1 MWSREPRSQNTTDPA
16 RMSRIHP
23 SARRIR
29 LLAPRGVRPTGVS
42 PPDRVSDE
50 TNSAPFNA
58 SATAR
63 TRCPTYT
70 CGDPRSRHQ
79 DRADVATVAPCG
91 GEQRQRRGGGH
102 GDPQTVRPVD
112 VPRGYPTTPE
122 TDSPRRHRAFLPDVE
137 SRAPGRCGQRRNR
150 RRVRTQT
157 YPPVRS
163 RVVPRNRLLP
173 GDLLLQEG
181 IRSKSPE
188 PRAVFDR
195 AVEAK

>member
-1 MWSREPRSQNTTDPA
+1 MCSREPRSQNTTDPA

-29 LLAPRGVRPTGVS
+29 LLAPRGARPTGVS

-50 TNSAPFNA
+50 TNSAPFNT

-91 GEQRQRRGGGH
+91 GEQRQHSGAGH
-102 GDPQTVRPVD
+102 GDPQTVRHVD
-112 VPRGYPTTPE
+112 VPRGCPITPE
-122 TDSPRRHRAFLPDVE
+122 TDSHRRHRAFLPDVE
-137 SRAPGRCGQRRNR
+137 SPTPSVGNPGRMPC
-150 RRVRTQT
+150 RVPTRMDL
-157 YPPVRS
+157 PVPAPRL
-163 RVVPRNRLLP
+163 PRNRLLP